1 MSKEKIDLSNIALHI
16 SSDSID
22 RTGRDCA
29 TWTLRFV
36 VVTPEGKVR
45 NLDGSTRGSRMFS
58 ALKFHSQW
66 EPARP
71 DRGVYAQSLS
81 LRDIRDTAR
90 VSDVEELLEILKKAH
105 KIHASLPV
113 RPSSFGQ
120 FVVLMCQGIKI
131 KRVVIRGERVNNS
144 GWSQYDDYEYRESKV
159 DTSLQNE
166 IDDIIQETFASAE
179 VAR

>member
-16 SSDSID
+16 SSDSLD
-22 RTGRDCA
+22 RKDRDYA

-45 NLDGSTRGSRMFS
+45 NLDEYTRGSRMFS
-58 ALKFHSQW
+58 ALKFHAQW
-66 EPARP
+66 RP
-71 DRGVYAQSLS
+71 SSPDLGVYTQSLS
-81 LRDIRDTAR
+81 LRDIRNTAR
-90 VSDVEELLEILKKAH
+90 VSEMEELVEILKKAN
-105 KIHASLPV
+105 KVYASLPV
-113 RPSSFGQ
+113 VPSSFGQ